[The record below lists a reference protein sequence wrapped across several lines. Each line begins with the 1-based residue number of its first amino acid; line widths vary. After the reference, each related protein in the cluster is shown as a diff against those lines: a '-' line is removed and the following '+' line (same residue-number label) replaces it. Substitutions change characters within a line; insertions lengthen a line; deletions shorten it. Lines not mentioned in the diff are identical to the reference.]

1 MRSQRIKMAL
11 STATVVLGA
20 VFIAPSS
27 AEADNGGAGD
37 TQRVRMT
44 DDCDTASFNAAVGP
58 GTCTGDGDTTFQDFA
73 EQLGENGLKPNESAD
88 DWEFKP
94 GDFHIDHGDRLLVV
108 NQGGEFH
115 TFTKVA
121 EFGPGCV
128 PPVNKLLGLRGASI
142 EECKDPRLFGTTG
155 VPAGG
160 TLTVSGLKPGT
171 HKFECLIHPWMQA
184 VLEVR
189 HDGH

>member
-1 MRSQRIKMAL
+1 MQVYFFCSGCGVAAKRLR
-11 STATVVLGA
+11 
-20 VFIAPSS
+20 
-27 AEADNGGAGD
+27 GGAH
-37 TQRVRMT
+37 
-44 DDCDTASFNAAVGP
+44 ALNAAVGP

-115 TFTKVA
+115 TFTRVA

-128 PPVNKLLGLRGASI
+128 PPVNELLGLRGASI